1 MIKNDFHFY
10 QTQDRSL
17 AFGLSCTSVHRLVEF
32 VEFTQPLLE
41 LANHQKQFH
50 LTLLGLV
57 ILVIQI
63 SRPLPNKTKT
73 KFDQDFR

>member
-1 MIKNDFHFY
+1 MIKMIFDFIKHQSDHCFALY
-10 QTQDRSL
+10 VS
-17 AFGLSCTSVHRLVEF
+17 RLVEF
-32 VEFTQPLLE
+32 VEFTQRLLE

>member
-1 MIKNDFHFY
+1 MIKMIFDFIKH
-10 QTQDRSL
+10 QSDHCL
-17 AFGLSCTSVHRLVEF
+17 ALYVSHRLVEF

-50 LTLLGLV
+50 LTLL
-57 ILVIQI
+57 
-63 SRPLPNKTKT
+63 PNKTKT

>member
-1 MIKNDFHFY
+1 MIFDFIKH
-10 QTQDRSL
+10 QSDHCL
-17 AFGLSCTSVHRLVEF
+17 ALYVSHRLVEF

-50 LTLLGLV
+50 LTLLGRV